1 MGEGIPLGEFAETY
15 LLDIIADTISG
26 AVLLY
31 DRNDTIVFASAQ
43 LRNFLPALPVIPAR
57 GTRLRDVFGAIFDNG
72 GYAPK
77 PSSATNHRH
86 PASREDWVAG
96 EIASLWKERAET
108 VVNRGG
114 DRWMS
119 LAKRR
124 LPNGYGICI
133 FRDVSDVRKR
143 EEQWRADL
151 ERVQVTEEI
160 LDHLP
165 FPVIVKDRKLTYVAI
180 NQAAC
185 SLYDLVPEAILG
197 RNTIDLH
204 VKDFAQ
210 RVDQADRQVLETG
223 ASSQIAENVIRPD
236 GTSGMLITHK
246 FRIGKPGRYLVVTAM
261 EDLSGAVEAGFQPE
275 RLFAGL
281 EGLDFVHSD
290 MRHVVKDDKAPAS
303 TSGPRDV
310 AGCKVLLVTESESME
325 ETGVGLLLR
334 AGLDATAARSVD
346 ELNAIVQIAEERQV
360 RIDLIVVDGAM
371 DVACLEAAQATGI
384 DCAIIEA
391 FQLETELV
399 RLVTRHLQTFAA
411 ASPPATPEPDWQIA
425 QTASIDVLVAE
436 DNPVNQIV
444 FSQILEGFGYRYAI
458 AADGEEAVRLWREL
472 NPRLI
477 LMDITLPVLN
487 GFEAASKIRET
498 EEVAGRTPIIGVL
511 SPAIEGDRDAC
522 WAAGMNDV
530 VMKPLSPDALEEK
543 FRQYMGEDFRKWR
556 HSIGN

>member
-1 MGEGIPLGEFAETY
+1 MGEGTPLGEFAETH
-15 LLDIIADTISG
+15 LLDILSETISG

-57 GTRLRDVFGAIFDNG
+57 GTRLRDVFGSIFDHG

-77 PSSATNHRH
+77 PSTATEHRH

-96 EIASLWKERAET
+96 EIASLWKERAEA

-119 LAKRR
+119 LSKRR
-124 LPNGYGICI
+124 LPSGFGICV

-151 ERVQVTEEI
+151 ERVQATEEI

-185 SLYDLVPEAILG
+185 SLYDLEPEAILG
-197 RNTIDLH
+197 RTTIELH
-204 VKDFAQ
+204 VDDFAR

-223 ASSQIAENVIRPD
+223 VPSQIAENVIRPD
-236 GTSGMLITHK
+236 GTCGMLITRK
-246 FRIGKPGRYLVVTAM
+246 FRVGKPGRYLVVTAM
-261 EDLSGAVEAGFQPE
+261 EDLSDAVEAGFQPE

-290 MRHVVKDDKAPAS
+290 MRHVVKDETATAS
-303 TSGPRDV
+303 KSDPRDV
-310 AGCKVLLVTESESME
+310 AGCKVLLVTETEAME
-325 ETGVGLLLR
+325 EAGVALLVK
-334 AGLDATAARSVD
+334 AGLDATAARSLD
-346 ELNAIVQIAEERQV
+346 ELNAIVQIAEERQL

-391 FQLETELV
+391 FQLEAELV
-399 RLVTRHLQTFAA
+399 RLVTRHLQKRDA
-411 ASPPATPEPDWQIA
+411 ASAPAAQEPDWQIA

-498 EEVAGRTPIIGVL
+498 EEIAGRTPIIGVL

-543 FRQYMGEDFRKWR
+543 FRQFMGEDFRKWR

>member
-1 MGEGIPLGEFAETY
+1 
-15 LLDIIADTISG
+15 
-26 AVLLY
+26 
-31 DRNDTIVFASAQ
+31 
-43 LRNFLPALPVIPAR
+43 
-57 GTRLRDVFGAIFDNG
+57 
-72 GYAPK
+72 
-77 PSSATNHRH
+77 
-86 PASREDWVAG
+86 
-96 EIASLWKERAET
+96 
-108 VVNRGG
+108 
-114 DRWMS
+114 
-119 LAKRR
+119 
-124 LPNGYGICI
+124 
-133 FRDVSDVRKR
+133 
-143 EEQWRADL
+143 
-151 ERVQVTEEI
+151 
-160 LDHLP
+160 
-165 FPVIVKDRKLTYVAI
+165 
-180 NQAAC
+180 
-185 SLYDLVPEAILG
+185 
-197 RNTIDLH
+197 
-204 VKDFAQ
+204 
-210 RVDQADRQVLETG
+210 
-223 ASSQIAENVIRPD
+223 
-236 GTSGMLITHK
+236 
-246 FRIGKPGRYLVVTAM
+246 M

-290 MRHVVKDDKAPAS
+290 MRHVVKDEKAPAS

-310 AGCKVLLVTESESME
+310 AGCKVLLVTESEAME

-399 RLVTRHLQTFAA
+399 RLVTRHLRTFAA